1 MATKP
6 TIEMSV
12 GDEKVKSILRQ
23 WTDGIQE
30 CVNFGTHVLEWC
42 NESQILKEDCAIPV
56 LLLFRHSLELLD
68 SISLLISQGLS
79 DPCKILLRC
88 LFESIMSIEYI
99 LQQDSEQR
107 AMAFLVWHL
116 KDKRKWYLKT
126 TPGSQEYD
134 DLVQAFQKD
143 KLVKA
148 PKTPPQIKVTEA
160 IQNLDRLL
168 SKSKYFEAAKEYDR
182 LKHDEK
188 RTPNWYHLFSGPN
201 NIKQL
206 ADSLGHSAFYEILY
220 RSWSGPTHGTDV
232 INQKIL
238 KGGEGFCSIIQIR
251 FPAYGQTA
259 TSLAITFS
267 RYIFRIMIDFYKPD
281 YKSKI
286 DEWYS
291 KEIQDLQKWLTS
303 GEIIKCHL
311 KSQIKNN
318 KS

>member
-6 TIEMSV
+6 VVEMAVS
-12 GDEKVKSILRQ
+12 DEKVIRILRQ
-23 WTDGIQE
+23 WADGVQE

-42 NESQILKEDCAIPV
+42 SESQILKEDCAIPV

-68 SISLLISQGLS
+68 SISILIAQGLA

-107 AMAFLVWHL
+107 AMAFLVGHL
-116 KDKRKWYLKT
+116 KDKRNWYLKT

-134 DLVQAFQKD
+134 YLVQAFQKD
-143 KLVKA
+143 KLVKT

-168 SKSKYFEAAKEYDR
+168 NKSKYCEAAKEYDR
-182 LKHDEK
+182 LKHDKK
-188 RTPNWYHLFSGPN
+188 RTPNWYHLFGGPKN
-201 NIKQL
+201 FEQL
-206 ADSLGHSAFYEILY
+206 ADRLCHSAFYEILY

-232 INQKIL
+232 INKKIS
-238 KGGEGFCSIIQIR
+238 KGEQGFCSIIQIR
-251 FPAYGQTA
+251 FPSYSQTA
-259 TSLAITFS
+259 TILAITFS
-267 RYIFRIMIDFYKPD
+267 RHVFRILTDFYKPD

-286 DEWYS
+286 DEWYL

-303 GEIIKCHL
+303 GEIIKCHP
-311 KSQIKNN
+311 KS
-318 KS
+318 